1 MYVYAHLLFFVA
13 FAIFTS
19 EASPLG
25 DRATLLARY
34 NSIPNTGSRSFILRS
49 QLTPPIACNAAQPSA
64 PPPSPS
70 GSASIKRTLAT
81 TSITPT
87 GWSDLCAASG
97 IHDISITD
105 LCFDLGQDGWEY
117 ALSAVADACVQQ
129 NIADEMISFAKIPG
143 ILNSDDI
150 ISYAISYRQQPREAV
165 SVLGV
170 VPSTLYCMIPPV
182 NPELS
187 NIVNVQPAGVNPGL
201 FGSPSAPV
209 VPFGSDG
216 TCPYG
221 STPDVSV
228 CACANI
234 NGTTGTSSAPI
245 PANTTNSTLTG
256 ANSTL
261 TGSDLTNGTGTNATS
276 TSTGSA
282 ATLNGTDTTNS
293 PLTGSN
299 STGTDSALTG
309 SDSTNGTD
317 TTNSTLTGSDSTNGT
332 DTTNS
337 TLTGSDSTNSIDSA
351 DSSTLTFSSSGV
363 SSTGISATVS
373 VDTATVSATATL
385 VTSTDST
392 DASITSTASANAST
406 GTSGVTFDGNIH
418 DPAGR

>member
-1 MYVYAHLLFFVA
+1 M
-13 FAIFTS
+13 
-19 EASPLG
+19 
-25 DRATLLARY
+25 
-34 NSIPNTGSRSFILRS
+34 
-49 QLTPPIACNAAQPSA
+49 
-64 PPPSPS
+64 
-70 GSASIKRTLAT
+70 KRTIPT

-150 ISYAISYRQQPREAV
+150 ISYAIAYRQQPREAV

-228 CACANI
+228 CACA
-234 NGTTGTSSAPI
+234 
-245 PANTTNSTLTG
+245 
-256 ANSTL
+256 
-261 TGSDLTNGTGTNATS
+261 
-276 TSTGSA
+276 
-282 ATLNGTDTTNS
+282 
-293 PLTGSN
+293 
-299 STGTDSALTG
+299 
-309 SDSTNGTD
+309 
-317 TTNSTLTGSDSTNGT
+317 
-332 DTTNS
+332 
-337 TLTGSDSTNSIDSA
+337 
-351 DSSTLTFSSSGV
+351 
-363 SSTGISATVS
+363 
-373 VDTATVSATATL
+373 
-385 VTSTDST
+385 
-392 DASITSTASANAST
+392 
-406 GTSGVTFDGNIH
+406 
-418 DPAGR
+418 